1 MSKNNLTS
9 KLDTLSLTVIVRG
22 RHRSLYREGTDA
34 RRALTPLPLGVRTV
48 LIHSH

>member
-22 RHRSLYREGTDA
+22 RRSLHREGTAA